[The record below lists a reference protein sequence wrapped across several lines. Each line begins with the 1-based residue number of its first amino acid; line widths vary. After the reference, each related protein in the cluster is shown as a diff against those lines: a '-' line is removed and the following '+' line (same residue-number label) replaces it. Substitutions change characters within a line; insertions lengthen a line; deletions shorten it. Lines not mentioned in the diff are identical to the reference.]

1 MIPPKLTRREAT
13 EACVSPSCRA
23 ATRSRQISAEVSIRA
38 PRAAISASAIGA
50 IRGVCLLGDPAIWL
64 PCRAERSGRLPVA
77 PAEHLD
83 LSIECRRRAWLITQD
98 RLQSFADL
106 LINCRTVGV
115 IDVNSVAH
123 GDILTRSKP
132 KQVSGAETAAIGY
145 LRERL
150 C

>member
-1 MIPPKLTRREAT
+1 MPRGPLFPPQQSEPFAAF
-13 EACVSPSCRA
+13 ACW
-23 ATRSRQISAEVSIRA
+23 
-38 PRAAISASAIGA
+38 AILRFGF
-50 IRGVCLLGDPAIWL
+50 L
-64 PCRAERSGRLPVA
+64 AERSDRGRLPVA